1 MTTQCYDAHNSFYS
15 QLASSRDAQ
24 GIAFSFYQHCISYE
38 GIHTCLYDTKAN
50 ILWLV
55 DLLKGCSAKIK
66 ATWLGDL
73 IRDTVQI

>member
-1 MTTQCYDAHNSFYS
+1 MHTILFIVHLPPAR
-15 QLASSRDAQ
+15 AAQ